1 MSDNEIM
8 KREEQAL
15 ASQTEG
21 PLGFDDDDADDMII
35 PRVKIIQLLSPERK
49 NGEANEGDIIN
60 SLTKEKLNGKKF
72 IPVFKFNNNIDWKS
86 KLTSRKFWVAV
97 IGFVVPLLIAFGFT
111 DNQATE
117 VASII
122 MAGANMIAYIIGEGM
137 VDSSRIQTETKST
150 ITTIKG
156 ETTTPVVEELI
167 NNGTEEGK

>member
-1 MSDNEIM
+1 M
-8 KREEQAL
+8 
-15 ASQTEG
+15 
-21 PLGFDDDDADDMII
+21 
-35 PRVKIIQLLSPERK
+35 
-49 NGEANEGDIIN
+49 
-60 SLTKEKLNGKKF
+60 
-72 IPVFKFNNNIDWKS
+72 NNNIDWKS

-167 NNGTEEGK
+167 NNETEEGK